1 MSQGIFA
8 LNVGETDPSG
18 YTIKTVVLRKS
29 NLLIY
34 TTNENEIV
42 YRSEDYNYPNCFNS
56 IHSKIRKLET
66 LVIDTLDSKKQDK
79 FNYILANLL
88 GEAAEITELVDSLPE
103 KQNEIQKEEENRI
116 RFELEQTESDIYDT
130 IKSIQKHH
138 FSIGTYVGLGIIILI
153 LLLLKTYSHW
163 VISHSSLNTFEIIF
177 SSFFGGIG
185 ASIFLF
191 NKYNNFKI
199 QRSTDNR
206 YIAFGGVLRV
216 VIGVFYALAI
226 ILGVKSNILF
236 GFINHMN
243 SINALC
249 FIGLISGASDK
260 IIANAIRI
268 FEEKD
273 KMAKNI

>member
-1 MSQGIFA
+1 M
-8 LNVGETDPSG
+8 
-18 YTIKTVVLRKS
+18 
-29 NLLIY
+29 
-34 TTNENEIV
+34 
-42 YRSEDYNYPNCFNS
+42 
-56 IHSKIRKLET
+56 
-66 LVIDTLDSKKQDK
+66 
-79 FNYILANLL
+79 
-88 GEAAEITELVDSLPE
+88 
-103 KQNEIQKEEENRI
+103 
-116 RFELEQTESDIYDT
+116 
-130 IKSIQKHH
+130 
-138 FSIGTYVGLGIIILI
+138 I